1 MHSDHPT
8 TADAATTDPA
18 AGSQTD
24 SGERDTASTD
34 IPTDARDTSPADSSA
49 TVPST
54 PAAPLFVEYDGRRP
68 QVHPSAFIAP
78 GAVLIGDVRIGPNA
92 SVFYG
97 AVLRADIGTIRV
109 GARTNI
115 QDNCVLHV
123 ESGVD
128 CVLGDD
134 VTVGHKAMIHAS
146 TVGDGTLVGMS
157 ASLLSRSVIGPGS
170 LIAAGAV
177 VKEDAQI
184 PARSLA
190 AGVPARVMR
199 ELSPE
204 QSGAFIPHAAK
215 YVRVAREHRD
225 GTRQLSWSE
234 VLTDGVDDGKG
245 VSPIAE

>member
-1 MHSDHPT
+1 MHPT
-8 TADAATTDPA
+8 HSTTPNSEI
-18 AGSQTD
+18 G
-24 SGERDTASTD
+24 
-34 IPTDARDTSPADSSA
+34 DSSGPA
-49 TVPST
+49 PAV
-54 PAAPLFVEYDGRRP
+54 PAAPLFVECGGHRP
-68 QVHPSAFIAP
+68 QIHPSAFIAP

-123 ESGVD
+123 ESD
-128 CVLGDD
+128 TECVLGDD

-157 ASLLSRSVIGPGS
+157 ASLLSHSVIGPGS

-177 VKEDAQI
+177 VKEHAQI

-215 YVRVAREHRD
+215 YVEVARHHRD
-225 GTRQLSWSE
+225 ATRQLSWAE
-234 VLTDGVDDGKG
+234 VLTD
-245 VSPIAE
+245 E